1 MKLDSKKTFYALLSL
16 CVLLIVGMFFVTYQ
30 GSTMLRAKGDT
41 LTELKLENEVLSDK
55 EEALKQAKKDI
66 VKYAEL
72 EGVAKSIVPQEKDQ
86 ARTVREIVAIAGEAG
101 IPLSTIQFPES
112 ALGVV
117 QKNTKTKGNT
127 SITSQ
132 LTPVD
137 GVKGLYA
144 MEITVISDLDNPI
157 SYGQLLNMLRRLEQ
171 NRRTAHVTNLS
182 ITPSEEDRNAVTFTL
197 TLTVYIKP

>member
-1 MKLDSKKTFYALLSL
+1 MIL
-16 CVLLIVGMFFVTYQ
+16 GMFFVTYQ
-30 GSTMLRAKGDT
+30 GAAMLQSKGDT
-41 LTELKLENEVLSDK
+41 LTELKLENQVLSDK
-55 EEALKQAKKDI
+55 EQALVQAKKDI

-72 EGVAKSIVPQEKDQ
+72 EGIAKSIVPQEKDQ
-86 ARTVREIVAIAGEAG
+86 ARTVREIVAIAGQAG

-112 ALGVV
+112 ALGIV
-117 QKNTKTKGNT
+117 QKNAKTKAST
-127 SITSQ
+127 STTSQ

-144 MEITVISDLDNPI
+144 MEITVISDPEKPV
-157 SYGQLLNMLRRLEQ
+157 SYDQLLNMLRRLEQ

-182 ITPSEEDRNAVTFTL
+182 ITPSNEDRDAVTFTL